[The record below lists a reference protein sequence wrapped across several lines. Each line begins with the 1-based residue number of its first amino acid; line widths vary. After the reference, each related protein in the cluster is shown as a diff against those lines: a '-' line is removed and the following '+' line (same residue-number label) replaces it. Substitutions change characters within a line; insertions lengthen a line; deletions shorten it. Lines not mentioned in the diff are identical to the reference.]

1 MFLGIY
7 LETPDYGWDS
17 CGVFTFLIL
26 SPETPGPSRI
36 FPKVT
41 SLGSIGPLGIDGL
54 LGSLEPPTELPDE
67 LPELEEEVVVVVVV
81 VEVVVEVEVVAGET
95 PPVTFFINVFRFSGS
110 GSWAIFFI
118 SS

>member
-67 LPELEEEVVVVVVV
+67 LPELEEEEVVVVVVV
-81 VEVVVEVEVVAGET
+81 VVVAGET